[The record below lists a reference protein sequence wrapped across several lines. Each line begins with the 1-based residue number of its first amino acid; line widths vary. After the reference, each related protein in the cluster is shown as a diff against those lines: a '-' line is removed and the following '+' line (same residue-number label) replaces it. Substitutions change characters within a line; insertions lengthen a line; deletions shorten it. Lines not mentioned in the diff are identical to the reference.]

1 MRRCI
6 IQKNESVVDWLL
18 LLTFLSFG
26 YFWRN
31 IWQYYFYSSYVR
43 NINFFFNIFAY
54 RTLNN
59 AVKHSIISYQT
70 MQVATMRFITQSR
83 LPLSLSLV
91 CRRCQLLQTIMRS
104 SFHCR
109 KVVPVANTT
118 WTRWYSSSDQGEEP
132 DFSPHSTH
140 AKANLTV
147 PDQARV
153 VICGGGVI
161 GLSVAYH
168 LAEKGWTDVVV
179 LEQGRWVEFTHAFN
193 FYYHSGKLINNLIY
207 QGRSRWQKE
216 RVGMC
221 LAMSWSC
228 GPCSLLKH
236 MKLFLP

>member
-1 MRRCI
+1 MNPLLIGYYYLPFFLLDTFEEIYDSI
-6 IQKNESVVDWLL
+6 IFTLHMSEIL
-18 LLTFLSFG
+18 
-26 YFWRN
+26 
-31 IWQYYFYSSYVR
+31 IFY
-43 NINFFFNIFAY
+43 FNIFAY

-70 MQVATMRFITQSR
+70 MQVAAMRFITQSR

-132 DFSPHSTH
+132 DFSPHSTR
-140 AKANLTV
+140 AKANLTL

-179 LEQGRWVEFTHAFN
+179 LEQGR
-193 FYYHSGKLINNLIY
+193 
-207 QGRSRWQKE
+207 
-216 RVGMC
+216 
-221 LAMSWSC
+221 
-228 GPCSLLKH
+228 
-236 MKLFLP
+236 